1 MEFWYKRHD
10 VDIRI
15 YQDGDGGVWA
25 DRYSSDGPL
34 LLTYFVNEFRSST
47 EADKYIGS
55 VRHEELTKAHKEA
68 LIMDAARTSRHTSTK
83 YIVEVLGKIS
93 NYDYIACDEL
103 HHAMELADWLR
114 ERDAHNV
121 RVVKRVT
128 TSEVVG

>member
-34 LLTYFVNEFRSST
+34 LLTFFVNEFPSSD
-47 EADKYIGS
+47 EADAYINRI
-55 VRHEELTKAHKEA
+55 RHEKLTKAHVEA
-68 LIMDAARTSRHTSTK
+68 LAVDAARTSRLTLTE
-83 YIVEVLGKIS
+83 YVVEVIGKTS
-93 NYDYIACDEL
+93 SYDYITCGKL